1 VELGVHPNWLKPVR
15 TGRNQHHASEDRHER
30 GQVPCCRDRQAEE
43 GPKNREAQARTPDGA
58 PVWVVRLTAIEADRG
73 TAETIWVEVV
83 GDEPKVTL
91 DDLVQVTGLAFA
103 PWVNRE
109 HKIVRSFRADAVTA
123 PEAARRAA

>member
-1 VELGVHPNWLKPVR
+1 MRLKIDTSEVKFRVAGTAKPKQDP
-15 TGRNQHHASEDRHER
+15 RN
-30 GQVPCCRDRQAEE
+30 RD
-43 GPKNREAQARTPDGA
+43 AQYRTPDGA

-91 DDLVQVTGLAFA
+91 DDLVQVHGLTFA
-103 PWVNRE
+103 PWVNRD

-123 PEAARRAA
+123 PDGARRAA

>member
-1 VELGVHPNWLKPVR
+1 
-15 TGRNQHHASEDRHER
+15 
-30 GQVPCCRDRQAEE
+30 
-43 GPKNREAQARTPDGA
+43 
-58 PVWVVRLTAIEADRG
+58 VRLTAIEADRG

-91 DDLVQVTGLAFA
+91 DDLVQVHGLTFA

-123 PEAARRAA
+123 PDASRRAA